1 MEHEQT
7 LKVYEEILFGAQMGM
22 DAIDQ
27 MLFYSDDPQFRSELM
42 ATRSDYSYIQDRA
55 RSEIVRMGENTK
67 TPSLV
72 TQASS
77 WLNLSMSTMFD
88 KSENK
93 LSSLILTGMDRA
105 QKSIDNLRDN
115 NPGANGESRA
125 LADEL
130 LSLQNRQR
138 SVYRKHLT

>member
-27 MLFYSDDPQFRSELM
+27 MLFYSDDANFRSELM

-55 RSEIVRMGENTK
+55 RSAIVRMGENTK
-67 TPSLV
+67 TPSIV

-93 LSSLILTGMDRA
+93 LSSLMLSGMDMA
-105 QKSIDNLRDN
+105 QKSIENLQQK
-115 NPGANGESRA
+115 NPESSSDSRA

-130 LSLQNRQR
+130 LDLQNRQR
-138 SVYRKHLT
+138 SVYRKHLS